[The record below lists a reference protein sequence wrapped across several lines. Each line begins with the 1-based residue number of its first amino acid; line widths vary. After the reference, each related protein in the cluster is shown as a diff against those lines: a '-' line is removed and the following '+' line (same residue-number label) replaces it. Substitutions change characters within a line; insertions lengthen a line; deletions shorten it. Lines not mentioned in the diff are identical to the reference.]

1 LKKEN
6 TIKIKKLNVMN
17 LKKLLLSLTFVVIAG
32 LSVNAQERDSAN
44 CAKYKSLYYEYLRQG
59 MYRDAMN
66 FWQMAYNYCGG
77 SEYADSRLLGNGRV
91 GYLKLMEIEKDS
103 VKRLPLRD
111 SVYWIYEGLLVKDP
125 ANADW
130 SGKYA
135 VMLSNENDKRFD
147 KIDSLYRHSIYTMK
161 CDVPASY
168 IRGYF
173 RHLIVNRY
181 NAAPAD
187 KKDAIRDYIISEYM
201 QLSEFL
207 SCGAKNKRA
216 AGAEDEAKKYD
227 AEQDFIDKYF
237 LQIVKDCETLTMVVE
252 KNLASLPQDK
262 DQKSAKVKSYI
273 ALLDKKKCESTPTYG
288 KLLDTLLTIDP
299 SAEAYSITGDFYL
312 KQESDSK
319 AIEYYE
325 KAVELEGAGANKD
338 KYNFKLASAQYKAGR
353 YSAAFRTAKLVEGE
367 YKGKAMMI
375 CGNAIAATANGC
387 GDSTFDRKAN
397 FWLANDYYKKA
408 AALGETDASTSKFLS
423 SAPTEAEIFE
433 ANKTKGNQHYCTCWG
448 ESTTIR

>member
-1 LKKEN
+1 
-6 TIKIKKLNVMN
+6 MN
-17 LKKLLLSLTFVVIAG
+17 LKKLFLSLTFVIIAG

-44 CAKYKSLYYEYLRQG
+44 CAKYKSLYYEYLRQS

-77 SEYADSRLLGNGRV
+77 FEGAEPKFFSNARV
-91 GYLKLMEIEKDS
+91 GYLKLMEAEKDT
-103 VKRLPLRD
+103 VKRTVLRD
-111 SVYWIYEGLLVKDP
+111 SVYWIYESVIKKDV
-125 ANADW
+125 ANSADW

-135 VMLSNENDKRFD
+135 VMLSNENDKRWD
-147 KIDSLYRHSIYTMK
+147 KIDSLYNYSIYTLQ
-161 CDVPASY
+161 CDVPAAY

-173 RHLIVNRY
+173 RHLIINRY
-181 NAAPAD
+181 NTAPAD
-187 KKDAIRDYIISEYM
+187 KKDAMRDLVISEYM
-201 QLSEFL
+201 KLSEIL
-207 SCGAKNKRA
+207 ACGAKNKRA

-227 AEQDFIDKYF
+227 AEQEFIDKYF

-262 DQKSAKVKSYI
+262 DQKSNKVKAYI
-273 ALLDKKKCESTPTYG
+273 SLLDKKKCESTPTYG
-288 KLLDTLLTIDP
+288 KLLDTLLAIEP
-299 SAEAYSITGDFYL
+299 SADAYSITGDFYL
-312 KQESDSK
+312 KQDNDSK

-325 KAVELEGAGANKD
+325 KAAEFEGTGANKD

-367 YKGKAMMI
+367 YKGKALMI
-375 CGNAIAATANGC
+375 CGNAIAATANSC
-387 GDSTFDRKAN
+387 GESTFDRKAN
-397 FWLANDYYKKA
+397 FWLANDYYRKA
-408 AALGETDASTSKFLS
+408 AALGEEDASTSKFLS

-433 ANKTKGNQHYCTCWG
+433 ANKTQGAQHYCTCWG